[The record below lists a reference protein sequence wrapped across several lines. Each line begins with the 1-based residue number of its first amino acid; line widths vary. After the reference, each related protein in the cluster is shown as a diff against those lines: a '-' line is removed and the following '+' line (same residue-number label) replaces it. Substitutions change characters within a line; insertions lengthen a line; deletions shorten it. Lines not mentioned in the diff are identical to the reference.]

1 MAKKTSWPSKKELDK
16 ILDELEQV
24 EGSLH
29 LNSDASALDKFRFQ
43 LCQRLL
49 AYKMKHDLKQRE
61 LAEKLGIDEAVMS
74 KVLHH
79 RIEKISTDKLIEYVQ
94 IIEPDV
100 NLLVA

>member
-1 MAKKTSWPSKKELDK
+1 MSKKTNWPSKKDLDKLLNELD
-16 ILDELEQV
+16 QV

-29 LNSDASALDKFRFQ
+29 LSADATALDKFRFQ

-49 AYKMKHDLKQRE
+49 GYKIEHGLKQRD
-61 LAEKLGIDEAVMS
+61 LADKLNVDEAIVS

>member
-1 MAKKTSWPSKKELDK
+1 MGKKTNWPSKKDLDRL
-16 ILDELEQV
+16 LDELDQV

-29 LNSDASALDKFRFQ
+29 LSADATTLDKFRFQ

-49 AYKMKHDLKQRE
+49 GYKMEHSLKQRE
-61 LAEKLGIDEAVMS
+61 LADKLGVDESIVS

-79 RIEKISTDKLIEYVQ
+79 RIDKISTDKLIEYVQ
-94 IIEPDV
+94 IIEPNV

>member
-1 MAKKTSWPSKKELDK
+1 MAKKTNWPLQKDLDL
-16 ILDELEQV
+16 ILDELDSN

-29 LNSDASALDKFRFQ
+29 LNADATALDKFRFQ

-49 AYKMKHDLKQRE
+49 AYKMKHGLKQRE
-61 LAEKLGIDEAVMS
+61 LAEKLSVDESIVS

-94 IIEPDV
+94 IIEPGV
-100 NLLVA
+100 NLLVV

>member
-1 MAKKTSWPSKKELDK
+1 MAKKTKWPSKKELDK
-16 ILDELEQV
+16 VLDELDQT

-29 LNSDASALDKFRFQ
+29 LNADASALDKFRFQ

-49 AYKMKHDLKQRE
+49 SYKIQHNLKQRE
-61 LAEKLGIDEAVMS
+61 LAEKLDIDEAIMS

-94 IIEPDV
+94 IIEPDI